1 MDTLILG
8 LVVAVYLGV
17 IVFLGYKGYQ
27 QTQSTDDYMLA
38 GRKAHPF
45 VMALSYGAAFISTS
59 AIIGFGGF
67 AAAFGMGLL
76 WLVFANIFFG
86 IFIAFIFFGK
96 PTRRLGLK
104 LKARTFPEFL
114 GRYYGSRLIHG
125 FMAFIIVLF
134 MPLYA
139 SAVLIASARFIETSF
154 GLDYNTSVAV
164 FSILIA
170 VYVMCGGL
178 KGVMYA
184 DAFQGSI
191 MFVGMFLQILFAY
204 GKMGGVVPTHQA
216 LDQLPTHIE
225 ADFDAVRPKLEAI
238 RILYDQGIEKKASD
252 YPGTVKP
259 ASDTGKEPLE
269 QWTAGMS
276 KRAKSWKDG
285 ARFDSITPEESSA
298 IDQYNTLISDKK
310 TAAAIANKIVVD
322 KISANGFQGWTHFPV
337 TGSKLFFVMLT
348 SIICGVGI
356 GALAQPQ
363 LAVRYMTVKS
373 DRELHRAVI
382 MGGIFICCIV
392 GVAYLVGSLTN
403 VWFYQQDGRIALTSV
418 GDGNIDKIIPTF
430 INSALPR
437 WFGLLFMLT
446 LLSAAMSTLSSLFHA
461 MGCALGRD
469 LIECSILNRPDR
481 NSIILMRFC
490 VLLALLATVALSF
503 FMPPGIVAIATST
516 FMGLC
521 AVSFLPLYF
530 AALYWKRVTRAGAI
544 ASLLVGF
551 SFSFFWMTFVQ
562 MPKGEIPALLA
573 NLIYKQPSLLGEPWR
588 WVDVIVI
595 ALPISTVTLI
605 VVSLLTKP
613 LENKLEGQNRLE
625 DKE

>member
-1 MDTLILG
+1 MDTIVLG
-8 LVVAVYLGV
+8 LIVVAYLGV
-17 IVFLGYKGYQ
+17 IVFLGFKGYS
-27 QTQSTDDYMLA
+27 QTQSSDDYMLA

-86 IFIAFIFFGK
+86 IFLAFIYFGK

-104 LKARTFPEFL
+104 LKAQTFPEFL
-114 GRYYGSRLIHG
+114 GRFYGSRLIHG

-139 SAVLIASARFIETSF
+139 SAVLIASARFIEASF
-154 GLDYNTSVAV
+154 GLDYNTSIAL
-164 FSILIA
+164 FSVLIA
-170 VYVMCGGL
+170 IYVICGGL

-191 MFVGMFLQILFAY
+191 MFVGMFLLILFAY
-204 GKMGGVVPTHQA
+204 GKMGGILPTHRT
-216 LDQLPTHIE
+216 LDQLPDKIA
-225 ADFDAVRPKLEAI
+225 ADFDAVAPQLEPI
-238 RILYDQGIEKKASD
+238 RALYDQGREKLNQDGLKTTQD
-252 YPGTVKP
+252 DNET
-259 ASDTGKEPLE
+259 LI
-269 QWTAGMS
+269 QWTAQM
-276 KRAKSWKDG
+276 KQVAKTYETAKK
-285 ARFDSITPEESSA
+285 DSISGEEVQA
-298 IDQYNTLISDKK
+298 IEAYNKLNADPKA
-310 TAAAIANKIVVD
+310 AAAIANQLAVTKMA
-322 KISANGFQGWTHFPV
+322 ANGFQGWAHFPV

-418 GDGNIDKIIPTF
+418 SDGNIDKIIPTF
-430 INSALPR
+430 INRALPR

-469 LIECSILNRPDR
+469 LIECSILNRKES
-481 NSIILMRFC
+481 NSILLVRGC
-490 VLLALLATVALSF
+490 VFLSLIATVGLSF

-521 AVSFLPLYF
+521 AVSFLPMYF

-544 ASLLVGF
+544 ASIAVGF
-551 SFSFFWMTFVQ
+551 ALSFFWMTFVQ
-562 MPKGEIPALLA
+562 MPKGEIPSILS
-573 NLIYKQPSLLGEPWR
+573 NLILGQPSLLDAPWR

-595 ALPISTVTLI
+595 ALPISAITL
-605 VVSLLTKP
+605 VAVSLLTKP
-613 LENKLEGQNRLE
+613 DLPDIENRAE
-625 DKE
+625 